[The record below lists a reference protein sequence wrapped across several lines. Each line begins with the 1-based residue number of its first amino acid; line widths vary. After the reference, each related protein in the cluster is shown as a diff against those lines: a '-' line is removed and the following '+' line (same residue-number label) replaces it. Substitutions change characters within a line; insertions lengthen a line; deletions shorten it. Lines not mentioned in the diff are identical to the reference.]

1 MMDPLSQ
8 LPLECLHVIIHFILT
23 DNNKPL
29 ATLSRLLCVNKYLAS
44 VALPFIYS
52 NPFPLSF
59 SSEQGKETRLS
70 RTDKGYH
77 FLTRMLILRPPF
89 TNATDSSVSNLISV
103 CLRPQLIY
111 TVTGETNGNNIVTPP
126 VPSSLNYFAHIR
138 HLNLDVGAMDPLQP
152 LSQEDWRSE
161 QMYFLSNEFSQLR
174 RSHHLARAY
183 ADLLYHQQGPVSIHR
198 RLLLYREVTWLF
210 ANNVLEQLQSLT
222 IPLSDIKRYIN
233 IVCRM
238 GSLEHI
244 RYLLDEAW
252 THPVIK
258 NSDGTEVTDARKEE
272 VLSLAVQLVKDH
284 ARLFPRRLRKVSSCN
299 WDKQIGFLRQ
309 SIPKDVQLEI
319 FRMLPPVQRMKS
331 LTGDNWLQLTAHPEA
346 TDLRFLETLRNKIP
360 AEEWFGP
367 SYDYRQLLQR
377 CRTLKNLEIPPLGQ
391 GSFAWAV
398 QEKRNYDSRIF
409 ANKGQ
414 GEVAWEEN
422 SLPRGLVPLENFI
435 IEEHLKPLTD
445 EVDDVAFAF
454 SQTLANITVRISGID
469 TEMRWIRFGR
479 GWMDLPKLTR
489 LEIQANFARLDLHP
503 ELLSHCPNVTCVR
516 LSDRTYGY
524 RCQDI
529 VPSQAAHLAHVETL
543 TLTGWSALTF
553 HQATLYSAS
562 KLTKLEVTMEL
573 DGEDGCF
580 IPPPSELKWSY
591 GIEDDSRVGTEFQE
605 PPAILRPRWT
615 WDWYLPCLT
624 DLQLTSE
631 FAYCIQFQFLPGCPS
646 LRSLSLDI
654 HSVDNDSLIMIPED
668 LVAPS
673 IWGDPT
679 SPPAKIVVPS
689 LRRLCLR
696 GRWIM
701 NDAYMLDFMTGMFPN
716 VEDWVLDGWEDI
728 TLRGLI
734 AVLRTQQPAN
744 HYRNV
749 YTSLALPSKQEVEE
763 FAMLKE
769 SGDAVVLP
777 VTVYFYDMPYGEIH
791 TVYRLSSVV

>member
-1 MMDPLSQ
+1 MMDALSQ

-29 ATLSRLLCVNKYLAS
+29 ETLSRLLCVNKYLAS

-59 SSEQGKETRLS
+59 SSEHGKDTRLF
-70 RTDKGYH
+70 RTDKGYQL
-77 FLTRMLILRPPF
+77 LTRMLLLRPPF
-89 TNATDSSVSNLISV
+89 TTGTDSSVSRLISV
-103 CLRPQLIY
+103 CLRPQSIY
-111 TVTGETNGNNIVTPP
+111 TTTGEANGNDIVTPP
-126 VPSSLNYFAHIR
+126 IPSYLNYFAHIR

-152 LSQEDWRSE
+152 VSQEDWRSE
-161 QMYFLSNEFSQLR
+161 QMYFLSAEFSQLR
-174 RSHHLARAY
+174 RT
-183 ADLLYHQQGPVSIHR
+183 HQLPRQV
-198 RLLLYREVTWLF
+198 LLYREVTWLF
-210 ANNVLEQLQSLT
+210 ANLVLEQLQSLT
-222 IPLSDIKRYIN
+222 IPLSDIKRYTN

-238 GSLEHI
+238 ESLEQI
-244 RYLLDEAW
+244 RYLLDEVW
-252 THPVIK
+252 THPAIR
-258 NSDGTEVTDARKEE
+258 NSDGAEETDGRKEE
-272 VLSLAVQLVKDH
+272 VLSLAVQLVRDH
-284 ARLFPRRLRKVSSCN
+284 VRLFPRRLRMVSSCN
-299 WDKQIGFLRQ
+299 RDKRTGLSRQ
-309 SIPKDVQLEI
+309 TIPKDVQLEI

-331 LTGDNWLQLTAHPEA
+331 LTVDNWMQIAAHPEA
-346 TDLRFLETLRNKIP
+346 TDLRFLETLRNTIP
-360 AEEWFGP
+360 AQQWFGS
-367 SYDYRQLLQR
+367 SYDYRKLLQR
-377 CRTLKNLEIPPLGQ
+377 CRALKNLAIPPVGQ

-398 QEKRNYDSRIF
+398 QEKRDQESKTIT
-409 ANKGQ
+409 NKGQ
-414 GEVAWEEN
+414 RMVTWEEDPL
-422 SLPRGLVPLENFI
+422 SHGLVPLENFT
-435 IEEHLKPLTD
+435 IEEQLKPLTD

-454 SQTLANITVRISGID
+454 SQTLATITVTTSGID
-469 TEMRWIRFGR
+469 TEMRWIQFGR
-479 GWMDLPKLTR
+479 GWVDLPMLTR
-489 LEIQANFARLDLHP
+489 LEIRANFARLDLHP
-503 ELLSHCPNVTCVR
+503 ELLSHCPNVTYVR

-529 VPSQAAHLAHVETL
+529 VPCKTAHLAHVETL

-553 HQATLYSAS
+553 HQATLHSAS
-562 KLTKLEVTMEL
+562 KLIKLEVTLEL
-573 DGEDGCF
+573 DSEDGCF
-580 IPPPSELKWSY
+580 IPPPGELKWSY

-624 DLQLTSE
+624 DLELTSE

-646 LRSLSLDI
+646 LRSLSLDM

-679 SPPAKIVVPS
+679 SPPARIVVPS

-701 NDAYMLDFMTGMFPN
+701 DDAYMLDFMTGMFPN

-744 HYRNV
+744 HYQNV
-749 YTSLALPSKQEVEE
+749 YTSLALPSNQEVEE
-763 FAMLKE
+763 FGMMKE
-769 SGDAVVLP
+769 SSVTGDAVVLP
-777 VTVYFYDMPYGEIH
+777 VMVCFYDMPYGDIR
-791 TVYRLSSVV
+791 TVYRLSSAV